1 MSRKEIYID
10 NRQEYLEY
18 IKANNVTPGQQDT
31 MMDYFNKQALTTT
44 LCDMADLMQNL
55 AEEVKE
61 LRKELGTIR
70 RQMPRR

>member
-44 LCDMADLMQNL
+44 LCDLTDLMQHL
-55 AEEVKE
+55 TEEVKE
-61 LRKELGTIR
+61 LRKEIGIIR
-70 RQMPRR
+70 RQMPKR